1 LDKARAFSR
10 NEVRLQL
17 SLDSHVA
24 SGYTAIFQAMR
35 IDHPGGAPDI
45 PERYRRVFKVLNWGF
60 SS

>member
-17 SLDSHVA
+17 SLDSHEWL

-45 PERYRRVFKVLNWGF
+45 PE
-60 SS
+60 